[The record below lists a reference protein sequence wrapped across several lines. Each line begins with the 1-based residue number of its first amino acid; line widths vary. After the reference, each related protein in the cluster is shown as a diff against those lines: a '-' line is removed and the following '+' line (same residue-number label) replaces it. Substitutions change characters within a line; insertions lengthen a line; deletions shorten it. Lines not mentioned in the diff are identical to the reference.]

1 MKLKKMLAGF
11 MTLCMMATAV
21 PVTALADEAVA
32 KIGEETY
39 TSLASALEA
48 AEKMKGDVTITLTGD
63 VEWETGAGHGS
74 TPLIGKDS
82 GVESVTI
89 DGQEEYTLTATGA
102 GVGSL
107 RAANGGKLV
116 FKGLYIDDKS
126 ESYAEDSWEFTY
138 LEFAGNLEFNRCA
151 ILSGIS
157 LDTDNGQAE
166 DVNAKFVDC
175 AFESKEE
182 SVYCVWIGHGDVTFE
197 GCSFTGTRGAKI
209 HEAYGSEVD
218 SVTFDDCAFR
228 KLTKKPGLAI
238 GDLNGDTVVT
248 IKDCVFDGV
257 EAGDQ
262 GKFIYESD
270 TDVSKFDFN
279 LESNAVLVENAVAEI
294 DGFQYVSLQEAI
306 DAAESGDTVKLLED
320 CDTDITIV
328 QKEDVNIVLDG
339 NNKEFS
345 GTIYIHGQARY
356 DGEETLT
363 IQNVDFVTTEAG
375 RDFISANSTASTERY
390 AHNVTVKD
398 CSFTAELGED
408 AENEVVGMRFR
419 QAYDIKVEDC
429 IADGLHSLMWATGGE
444 GISVADTKM
453 ENCKNGI
460 SFGTST
466 KVAVKDSSI
475 ETTGTDG
482 YGLRFDGS
490 VEAENKVENCEIEAF
505 VPILV
510 RNATNEGY
518 MLKITGKETNMEA
531 TGDACVVV
539 STVDVGKEGYPSEPD
554 SKNVEINAGT
564 YNYAPKDKYIADK
577 YEAFD
582 QQDGTWVV
590 DVDTELYVA
599 EMNGEMFLTLQEA
612 INAAE
617 KNPSTVTVLKDHV
630 IDVNSRTYGYPLL
643 LNGHDITLDLN
654 GKEVTFDY
662 ENKTGDTVYTSIAL
676 YNKAKLKIVDSS
688 AEQTGKIYNKT
699 SIADA
704 PRIIWVTSACSVV
717 IEGGN
722 FVTEQADTMFYTS
735 NSNKEIPT
743 ELYIRGGNY
752 EQNVPSEKDGSY
764 DFFNQQDGYQKQ
776 IIEVTGG
783 TFNHDFR
790 SAHQN
795 DWEVPNICPAAD
807 PTNTHTL
814 FRNTDGTFGV
824 TSSKCTVTFDVN
836 GGSEEFEEQTFTYP
850 SDVTEDGL
858 AKVTKPVDPTRDG
871 YTFKG
876 WYLNGKL
883 YDFNTFVTGDML
895 LIAEW
900 EKVDDPVIDPTPST
914 SSSKKSSKKY
924 SVDIEDTEDGT
935 VKASST
941 RVKKDATVTLTVTP
955 DEGYEL
961 DDLVVLDKDGEK
973 VKLKDKGNGKYTF
986 TMPRGGVEVE
996 ASFVEKEGEKEPV
1009 ATEKEFIKLT
1019 IGQKI
1024 VWIFDEYVVN
1034 DVAPEIKNDRTMLP
1048 IRIIAEALGA
1058 KVTWNE
1064 AEQKVTIA
1072 EDDLTIE
1079 IFIGQ
1084 PFATVNGKP
1093 VQLDAP
1099 AYIANDRTYLPLR
1112 FVAENLGATVEWNA
1126 ADSSVTIFK

>member
-21 PVTALADEAVA
+21 PVTALAEEAVA

-48 AEKMKGDVTITLTGD
+48 AEKMTGDVTITLTGD

-107 RAANGGKLV
+107 RAANGGKLI
-116 FKGLYIDDKS
+116 FNNLTIDDKS
-126 ESYAEDSWEFTY
+126 ESYAENSWEFTY

-166 DVNAKFVDC
+166 GVNAKFVDC
-175 AFESKEE
+175 AFESEEE
-182 SVYCVWIGHGDVTFE
+182 SVYCAWIGHGDVTFK

-238 GDLNGDTVVT
+238 GDLNEGTVVT
-248 IKDCVFDGV
+248 IKDCVFDDV
-257 EAGDQ
+257 KAGDQ

-279 LESNAVLVENAVAEI
+279 LESNAVLVENAVAEV
-294 DGFQYVSLQEAI
+294 DGVQYTTLAEAVE
-306 DAAESGDTVKLLED
+306 AAESGEEVTLLKD
-320 CDTDITIV
+320 AKGSGIVINKNITIDFDGNTYDIIGSAVGSKGTTTLGFQILSGNTVTLKDGTITESAPEQNENGATDAAVKMLV
-328 QKEDVNIVLDG
+328 QNYSNLTLENMVLDG
-339 NNKEFS
+339 S
-345 GTIYIHGQARY
+345 
-356 DGEETLT
+356 
-363 IQNVDFVTTEAG
+363 
-375 RDFISANSTASTERY
+375 
-390 AHNVTVKD
+390 
-398 CSFTAELGED
+398 EL
-408 AENEVVGMRFR
+408 
-419 QAYDIKVEDC
+419 
-429 IADGLHSLMWATGGE
+429 GGE
-444 GISVADTKM
+444 GRYTLSN
-453 ENCKNGI
+453 NC
-460 SFGTST
+460 GT
-466 KVAVKDSSI
+466 
-475 ETTGTDG
+475 
-482 YGLRFDGS
+482 
-490 VEAENKVENCEIEAF
+490 VE
-505 VPILV
+505 
-510 RNATNEGY
+510 
-518 MLKITGKETNMEA
+518 ITGKTKIIADDNKGIALDACEYASYAVPTVTIGKDCVVDGKMEV
-531 TGDACVVV
+531 TGDA
-539 STVDVGKEGYPSEPD
+539 
-554 SKNVEINAGT
+554 
-564 YNYAPKDKYIADK
+564 
-577 YEAFD
+577 
-582 QQDGTWVV
+582 
-590 DVDTELYVA
+590 
-599 EMNGEMFLTLQEA
+599 
-612 INAAE
+612 
-617 KNPSTVTVLKDHV
+617 
-630 IDVNSRTYGYPLL
+630 
-643 LNGHDITLDLN
+643 
-654 GKEVTFDY
+654 
-662 ENKTGDTVYTSIAL
+662 
-676 YNKAKLKIVDSS
+676 KL
-688 AEQTGKIYNKT
+688 
-699 SIADA
+699 
-704 PRIIWVTSACSVV
+704 V
-717 IEGGN
+717 IEGGTYTDLAN
-722 FVTEQADTMFYTS
+722 AVKYAEGGAEIALLEDVEGSGIVIDKDITIDFGDYTYALTEPVGSTGTETNGFQILKDNDVTLKNGTLEVAADDADKFYILVQNYS
-735 NSNKEIPT
+735 NLKVENMTLDGTNLDKYSGTDGDSYTLSNNHGEVVIT
-743 ELYIRGGNY
+743 GNTTIIAND
-752 EQNVPSEKDGSY
+752 EGNKAFAFDVCKFGSY
-764 DFFNQQDGYQKQ
+764 D
-776 IIEVTGG
+776 
-783 TFNHDFR
+783 
-790 SAHQN
+790 A
-795 DWEVPNICPAAD
+795 P
-807 PTNTHTL
+807 
-814 FRNTDGTFGV
+814 
-824 TSSKCTVTFDVN
+824 TVTFDAGFK
-836 GGSEEFEEQTFTYP
+836 GGAKGAFEVSEGLEGKLKIHAGYFTQ
-850 SDVTEDGL
+850 
-858 AKVTKPVDPTRDG
+858 DPTAYVVEGKEVKVIDKDG
-871 YTFKG
+871 YKYMVG
-876 WYLNGKL
+876 
-883 YDFNTFVTGDML
+883 
-895 LIAEW
+895 
-900 EKVDDPVIDPTPST
+900 DPVIDPTPST

-924 SVDIEDTEDGT
+924 TVDIEDTEDGT

-1099 AYIANDRTYLPLR
+1099 AYIANGRTYLPLR

>member
-21 PVTALADEAVA
+21 PVTALAEEAVA

-48 AEKMKGDVTITLTGD
+48 AEEMTGDVTITLTGD

-166 DVNAKFVDC
+166 GVNAKFVDC

-238 GDLNGDTVVT
+238 GDLNKATVVT

-257 EAGDQ
+257 KAGDQ

-279 LESNAVLVENAVAEI
+279 LESNAVLVENAVAEV
-294 DGFQYVSLQEAI
+294 DGVQYTTLAEAVE
-306 DAAESGDTVKLLED
+306 AAESGEEVTLLKD
-320 CDTDITIV
+320 AKGSGIVINKNITIDFDGNTYDIIGSAVGSKGTTTLGFQILSSNTVTLKDGTITESAPEQNGEGKTNEAVKMLV
-328 QKEDVNIVLDG
+328 QNYSNLTLENMVLDG
-339 NNKEFS
+339 S
-345 GTIYIHGQARY
+345 
-356 DGEETLT
+356 
-363 IQNVDFVTTEAG
+363 
-375 RDFISANSTASTERY
+375 
-390 AHNVTVKD
+390 
-398 CSFTAELGED
+398 EL
-408 AENEVVGMRFR
+408 
-419 QAYDIKVEDC
+419 
-429 IADGLHSLMWATGGE
+429 GGE
-444 GISVADTKM
+444 GRYTLSN
-453 ENCKNGI
+453 NC
-460 SFGTST
+460 GT
-466 KVAVKDSSI
+466 
-475 ETTGTDG
+475 
-482 YGLRFDGS
+482 
-490 VEAENKVENCEIEAF
+490 VE
-505 VPILV
+505 
-510 RNATNEGY
+510 
-518 MLKITGKETNMEA
+518 ITGKTKIIADDNKGIALDACEYASYAVPTVTIGKDCVVDGKLEV
-531 TGDACVVV
+531 TGDA
-539 STVDVGKEGYPSEPD
+539 
-554 SKNVEINAGT
+554 N
-564 YNYAPKDKYIADK
+564 
-577 YEAFD
+577 
-582 QQDGTWVV
+582 
-590 DVDTELYVA
+590 L
-599 EMNGEMFLTLQEA
+599 
-612 INAAE
+612 
-617 KNPSTVTVLKDHV
+617 
-630 IDVNSRTYGYPLL
+630 
-643 LNGHDITLDLN
+643 
-654 GKEVTFDY
+654 
-662 ENKTGDTVYTSIAL
+662 
-676 YNKAKLKIVDSS
+676 
-688 AEQTGKIYNKT
+688 
-699 SIADA
+699 
-704 PRIIWVTSACSVV
+704 V
-717 IEGGN
+717 IEGGTYTDLAN
-722 FVTEQADTMFYTS
+722 AVKYAEGGAEIALLEDAEGAGIVIDKDITIDFDKHTYNIVGPAVGSAGTTTLGFQILSGNTVTLKDGT
-735 NSNKEIPT
+735 IT
-743 ELYIRGGNY
+743 ESAP
-752 EQNVPSEKDGSY
+752 EQNGEGKTNEAVKMLVQNYSNLTLEDMVLDGRGLGDGRYVLSNNCGNITITGETEIIAPAVEGIAFDVCKFGSY
-764 DFFNQQDGYQKQ
+764 D
-776 IIEVTGG
+776 
-783 TFNHDFR
+783 
-790 SAHQN
+790 A
-795 DWEVPNICPAAD
+795 P
-807 PTNTHTL
+807 
-814 FRNTDGTFGV
+814 
-824 TSSKCTVTFDVN
+824 TVTFDAGFK
-836 GGSEEFEEQTFTYP
+836 GGAKGAFEVSEGLEGNLKIHAGYFTQ
-850 SDVTEDGL
+850 
-858 AKVTKPVDPTRDG
+858 DPTAYVVEGKEVKVIDKDG
-871 YTFKG
+871 YKYMVG
-876 WYLNGKL
+876 
-883 YDFNTFVTGDML
+883 
-895 LIAEW
+895 
-900 EKVDDPVIDPTPST
+900 DPVIDPTPST

-924 SVDIEDTEDGT
+924 SVEIEDTEDGT